1 LEKVNRMT
9 SATERSD
16 DDVIVITD
24 AHVVDSPRTDADE
37 TPDSADGEFSDNS
50 DLQAGDTDLRTDD
63 ERLDDDELDDDELG
77 ASGERADH
85 LTMSEDATADG
96 GAPTGSSAFAMPGG
110 DSSADPSADS
120 TTSAGAGPFAVPS
133 TDPDDSL
140 AESDDSLAEPDDSL
154 AEPSVADTSP
164 VDPAPAD
171 ASAVD
176 TPVGD
181 TSPVDT
187 SPVDTSPVDTSSAAA
202 SSVPQPD
209 NSSWPEIQSMFVDD
223 PRSAVERA
231 AEVTGAALAALVAAA
246 KDREQSLRSDWDAD
260 GTGTEELRTSL
271 QHYRELATRLTG
283 LSQEL

>member
-1 LEKVNRMT
+1 MT

-24 AHVVDSPRTDADE
+24 AHVVDSTRTDADE
-37 TPDSADGEFSDNS
+37 APDSADRELSDDS

-85 LTMSEDATADG
+85 LATSEDATADG

-110 DSSADPSADS
+110 DSSTDSSADS
-120 TTSAGAGPFAVPS
+120 TASASSGPFVVPS
-133 TDPDDSL
+133 S
-140 AESDDSLAEPDDSL
+140 EPDDGL
-154 AEPSVADTSP
+154 AEPSAVDTSPDGTSPVDSSPTDASAVDYSSADTSPADTSPADTSP
-164 VDPAPAD
+164 VD
-171 ASAVD
+171 AS
-176 TPVGD
+176 PVS
-181 TSPVDT
+181 TSPAA
-187 SPVDTSPVDTSSAAA
+187 TSSA
-202 SSVPQPD
+202 PQSD
-209 NSSWPEIQSMFVDD
+209 NGSWPEIQSMFVDD

-246 KDREQSLRSDWDAD
+246 KDREQSLRSDWDGD

>member
-1 LEKVNRMT
+1 MT

-37 TPDSADGEFSDNS
+37 APDSADRELSDDS

-85 LTMSEDATADG
+85 LTTSEDATADG

-110 DSSADPSADS
+110 DSSDDPSADS
-120 TTSAGAGPFAVPS
+120 TTSAGSGPFVVPS
-133 TDPDDSL
+133 TEP
-140 AESDDSLAEPDDSL
+140 DDSLAEPDDSL
-154 AEPSVADTSP
+154 AEPGDSLAEPSAVDTSPDGTSPVDSSPTDASAVDYSPADTSPADTSP
-164 VDPAPAD
+164 VDA
-171 ASAVD
+171 
-176 TPVGD
+176 
-181 TSPVDT
+181 SPVDT
-187 SPVDTSPVDTSSAAA
+187 SPVATSSA
-202 SSVPQPD
+202 PQPD
-209 NSSWPEIQSMFVDD
+209 NGNWPEIQSMFVDD